1 MSKNTPDAAVKLRA
15 LSITQEPIMT
25 DQTYAAMR
33 KRITTANAGLKTAQP
48 DTLKGF
54 NLMHVQ
60 AMSDGALDPKTKE
73 LIAVALSVGSRCDP
87 CIAFHVHAALRH
99 GATREEIMEVLAVS
113 VMMGG
118 GPSLMYAA
126 HVIEAMDEEL
136 GPA

>member
-1 MSKNTPDAAVKLRA
+1 
-15 LSITQEPIMT
+15 MT
-25 DQTYAAMR
+25 DQPWAAMR

-54 NLMHVQ
+54 NLIHGQ

-99 GATREEIMEVLAVS
+99 GATREELMEVLSVT

-136 GPA
+136 GSD

>member
-1 MSKNTPDAAVKLRA
+1 MTDERYAAV
-15 LSITQEPIMT
+15 
-25 DQTYAAMR
+25 R
-33 KRITTANAGLKTAQP
+33 KRITKANAGLKNAQP

-54 NLMHVQ
+54 NQMHAQ
-60 AMSDGALDPKTKE
+60 AMRDGALDTRTKE

-87 CIAFHVHAALRH
+87 CIAFHVPAALRH
-99 GATREEIMEVLAVS
+99 GATRDEIMEVLAVT

-126 HVIEAMDEEL
+126 HVIEAMEEEL

>member
-1 MSKNTPDAAVKLRA
+1 
-15 LSITQEPIMT
+15 MT
-25 DQTYAAMR
+25 DQDYAALR

-54 NLMHVQ
+54 NLMHAQ
-60 AMSDGALDPKTKE
+60 AMQDGALDARTKE

-87 CIAFHVHAALRH
+87 CIAFHVPAALRR
-99 GATREEIMEVLAVS
+99 GATREEVMEVLAVA

-126 HVIEAMDEEL
+126 HVIEALDEEQ

>member
-1 MSKNTPDAAVKLRA
+1 
-15 LSITQEPIMT
+15 MT
-25 DQTYAAMR
+25 DQPWAAMR

-54 NLMHVQ
+54 NLMHGQ

-99 GATREEIMEVLAVS
+99 GATREELMEVLSVT

-126 HVIEAMDEEL
+126 HVIEGMDEEL
-136 GPA
+136 GSD

>member
-1 MSKNTPDAAVKLRA
+1 
-15 LSITQEPIMT
+15 MT
-25 DQTYAAMR
+25 DQSYAAMR
-33 KRITTANAGLKTAQP
+33 KRISSANAGLKSAQP

-60 AMSDGALDPKTKE
+60 AMKDGALDPRTKE

-87 CIAFHVHAALRH
+87 CIAFHVPAALRH
-99 GATREEIMEVLAVS
+99 GATREEILEVLAVA

-126 HVIEAMDEEL
+126 HVIEVLDEEL